1 MAEVTLMLR
10 APGLRIRGAGRASA
24 GTRGLGPGISG
35 SPLPSP
41 SLQSQAVSIPEPGF
55 PCDEVGT

>member
-10 APGLRIRGAGRASA
+10 APGLRIRGAGGASA

-41 SLQSQAVSIPEPGF
+41 SLQSQAVSIP
-55 PCDEVGT
+55 